1 MSQLRDIANCIQIF
15 TVPRGVPSENQ
26 ENSNRLAVFAAA
38 GRFLPLHLSLY
49 SFLAYKERANVLRSL
64 LTTTRCDP
72 YLQRLAWNNYDGQPT
87 PYLLLQFHC
96 DRLRSAAV
104 EHDWPDAQSAIS
116 YSALHDACQSAVA
129 SYDGDPAV
137 AFKIRITLSQAG
149 VLTATASRVSPFKF
163 DPTSP
168 SFSRPLTDSATLY
181 GPASTTERTVY
192 NAARA
197 RAGLPALPS
206 PDADVLLYNPSEHI
220 TETSVSNVAF
230 YRSHR
235 WVTPPLS
242 AGCLAGVTRRWLLQH
257 KRIFEAEPGELT
269 KASMRPGDWVLL
281 FNSVHGCRL
290 GRITAS

>member
-1 MSQLRDIANCIQIF
+1 MYY
-15 TVPRGVPSENQ
+15 E
-26 ENSNRLAVFAAA
+26 
-38 GRFLPLHLSLY
+38 
-49 SFLAYKERANVLRSL
+49 L

-72 YLQRLAWNNYDGQPT
+72 YLQRLAWNNHEGQPT

-96 DRLRSAAV
+96 DRLQSAAV

-116 YSALHDACQSAVA
+116 YTALYDACQAAVA
-129 SYDGDPAV
+129 SYDGEPTD

-149 VLTATASRVSPFKF
+149 LLTASASPVSPLKF

-168 SFSRPLTDSATLY
+168 SFSKPLTDSATLY
-181 GPASTTERTVY
+181 GPAMTLFVDTEPTPPSGLFTSTKTTERAVY
-192 NAARA
+192 DAARA
-197 RAGLPALPS
+197 RVGLPPLPS
-206 PDADVLLYNPSEHI
+206 PDADVILYNPSEHV

-235 WVTPPLS
+235 WITPPLS
-242 AGCLAGVTRRWLLQH
+242 AGCLAGVTRRWLLRH

-269 KASMRPGDWVLL
+269 KAGLRPGDWVLL